1 MKKLI
6 VLLLITVIFSSCF
19 TVSQVGNC
27 KYYYRG
33 PIGSKNKPHQL
44 VGF

>member
-1 MKKLI
+1 MKRSIVLI
-6 VLLLITVIFSSCF
+6 VVTCLLSSCW